1 MAPLNVCVERFIA
14 ASPVSVIAEASGGVT
29 HMWPFVLSVVVT
41 VPLQV
46 VSRRTTAPP
55 GVVPPVIS
63 FE

>member
-1 MAPLNVCVERFIA
+1 
-14 ASPVSVIAEASGGVT
+14 
-29 HMWPFVLSVVVT
+29 MWPFVLSVVVT

-55 GVVPPVIS
+55 GIVPPVIS